1 MLPMLSSSLEIV
13 QSLASLCQVLPI
25 RYQQMP
31 WPFMNGVVYLDKG
44 LGVAIELNGIVDGQ
58 IDVVYVG
65 RMDNTSYMLTIQN
78 GYQSR
83 N

>member
-1 MLPMLSSSLEIV
+1 
-13 QSLASLCQVLPI
+13 
-25 RYQQMP
+25 MP